1 MGLRRDHHM
10 RSIWS
15 RILILNMDPSP
26 SSSILFGSR
35 VRMTTGA
42 DRLWSPDS
50 NHPSSTAAYS
60 LRSEIWGFNMVGEYQ
75 IIERSAGQNQREVEM
90 PCPPSSVSGLRS
102 PVASI
107 ASLPSPV
114 VKLRFTPF
122 LLEIEHQPCY
132 YKFQH
137 EILRNS

>member
-1 MGLRRDHHM
+1 M

-60 LRSEIWGFNMVGEYQ
+60 LRSEIWGFNIVGEYQ

-90 PCPPSSVSGLRS
+90 PCPPSSVFRLWS
-102 PVASI
+102 PVSRREHSKPTVFRREAQLHS
-107 ASLPSPV
+107 
-114 VKLRFTPF
+114 F
-122 LLEIEHQPCY
+122 LLEIQPHPCY
-132 YKFQH
+132 Y
-137 EILRNS
+137 EIQR